1 TSQERKTDRISITHF
16 MQRPALVINFERQ
29 RVKLFC
35 FSAGIGI
42 SDRLVNKDRGNL
54 NMSKVLAREFAPL
67 CFGQCQ
73 DLISDRRIER
83 LQTLKLLKLCLVQSQ
98 KGQFERQSC
107 FAHNL
112 KIVKY

>member
-1 TSQERKTDRISITHF
+1 
-16 MQRPALVINFERQ
+16 
-29 RVKLFC
+29 
-35 FSAGIGI
+35 
-42 SDRLVNKDRGNL
+42 
-54 NMSKVLAREFAPL
+54 LAREFAPL

-112 KIVKY
+112 KIVKYWRKSKDYPLFFNDIWSSIIALILRAIAALHHPPSLRRLWREHYTARLVESRF